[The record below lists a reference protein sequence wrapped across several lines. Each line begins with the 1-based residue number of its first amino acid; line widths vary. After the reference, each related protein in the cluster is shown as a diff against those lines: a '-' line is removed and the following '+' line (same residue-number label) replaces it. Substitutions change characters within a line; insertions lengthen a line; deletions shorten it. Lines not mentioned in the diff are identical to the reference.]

1 MGLVIFAITTRKIL
15 FSDGLFPMDIISLEF
30 FDFST
35 NITKGINYVGVLI
48 FSMDYTHKIGIRR
61 KIKFLKTKEVCP
73 SRLSHCSVF
82 VFFSVAFPICAFLD
96 ARRQPLGYCCWY
108 LGL

>member
-15 FSDGLFPMDIISLEF
+15 FSDGLFPMDIIPLEF

-35 NITKGINYVGVLI
+35 NITKGINYVGVLRGVLI

-61 KIKFLKTKEVCP
+61 KIKFLKTKEVYL
-73 SRLSHCSVF
+73 SRLSYCSVF
-82 VFFSVAFPICAFLD
+82 VFFSATFPICAFLD
-96 ARRQPLGYCCWY
+96 AR
-108 LGL
+108 